1 VVKNRSPQKNKP
13 DPPPDRAANH
23 IEEDFVW
30 STSEQTRLRTLS
42 LYVIQAI
49 VEKHGGSIQID
60 LGTDT
65 IHIDVP
71 PENQLACAQ
80 EIEEKVGA
88 LGL

>member
-1 VVKNRSPQKNKP
+1 MKNRSPQKNKP
-13 DPPPDRAANH
+13 LPPLDSNATGIA
-23 IEEDFVW
+23 EDFVW
-30 STSEQTRLRTLS
+30 STSEETRLRTLS

-49 VEKHGGSIQID
+49 VEKHGGTIDID
-60 LGTDT
+60 LGSDT

-71 PENQLACAQ
+71 EENQVACAQ